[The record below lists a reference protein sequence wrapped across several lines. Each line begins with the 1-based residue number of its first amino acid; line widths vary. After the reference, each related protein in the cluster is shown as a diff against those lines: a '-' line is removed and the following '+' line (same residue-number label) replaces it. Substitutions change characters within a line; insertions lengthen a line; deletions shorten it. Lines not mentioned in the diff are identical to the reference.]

1 MIFYFSHFLSSS
13 HFSDSSLLNLFSF
26 LSHALSSLPLT
37 VRILSQDRLWVAVV
51 LDRRGSGFR
60 SGGRGFRSVWLW
72 FQIGGRGLQ
81 IGRPWVSDRIS
92 GCGIPVAV
100 EPWVFLAVGL
110 GFDGFCSP
118 LYPPPPSLPLPSE
131 ASLSKFFFFFFRCG
145 VDFWMDAKYGDS
157 ELVVGLGL
165 LLNVDGWLC
174 WMLMGLII

>member
-1 MIFYFSHFLSSS
+1 M
-13 HFSDSSLLNLFSF
+13 
-26 LSHALSSLPLT
+26 
-37 VRILSQDRLWVAVV
+37 
-51 LDRRGSGFR
+51 
-60 SGGRGFRSVWLW
+60 GFRSVWLW

-118 LYPPPPSLPLPSE
+118 LYPPPPSLPLSIYLFYFI
-131 ASLSKFFFFFFRCG
+131 AMGLI
-145 VDFWMDAKYGDS
+145 FWMDADCGGS

-165 LLNVDGWLC
+165 LLNENQGTSFLVWSKTKSRQLKNC
-174 WMLMGLII
+174 AQNIINMAFH

>member
-1 MIFYFSHFLSSS
+1 M
-13 HFSDSSLLNLFSF
+13 
-26 LSHALSSLPLT
+26 
-37 VRILSQDRLWVAVV
+37 AVV

-118 LYPPPPSLPLPSE
+118 LYPPPPSLPLSIYLFYFI
-131 ASLSKFFFFFFRCG
+131 A
-145 VDFWMDAKYGDS
+145 
-157 ELVVGLGL
+157 
-165 LLNVDGWLC
+165 
-174 WMLMGLII
+174 MGLIFGWMLIVVAVSWS